1 MDKTYD
7 EWLTEMLIKHGV
19 DRPHKWEQHGKFV
32 YKAIS
37 LYHWRVIVIGKPATW
52 YFTQEA
58 VDYLKKKQYNGDPV
72 NENRSGED
80 E

>member
-19 DRPHKWEQHGKFV
+19 DRPHKWEKHGEYV

-58 VDYLKKKQYNGDPV
+58 VDYLKQKQYNGGPV

>member
-19 DRPHKWEQHGKFV
+19 DRPHMWENHGGHSNR
-32 YKAIS
+32 AIPMG
-37 LYHWRVIVIGKPATW
+37 HWRIIRIPTTW
-52 YFTQEA
+52 CYTQEA
-58 VDYLKKKQYNGDPV
+58 VDYLKQKQYNGGPV
-72 NENRSGED
+72 NENRSGGD

>member
-19 DRPHKWEQHGKFV
+19 DRPHEWENHGK
-32 YKAIS
+32 YLSDEAIS
-37 LYHWRVIVIGKPATW
+37 LRHWRTIGNPITW
-52 YFTQEA
+52 HYTQEA
-58 VDYLKKKQYNGDPV
+58 VEYLKQTQYNGGPV

>member
-7 EWLTEMLIKHGV
+7 GWLTEMLINHGV
-19 DRPHKWEQHGKFV
+19 DRPHEWERHGK
-32 YKAIS
+32 YADKAIP
-37 LYHWRVIVIGKPATW
+37 LGHWKTIGNPITW
-52 YFTQEA
+52 TFTQEA
-58 VDYLKKKQYNGDPV
+58 VDYLRQKQYNGGPV

>member
-19 DRPHKWEQHGKFV
+19 DRPHKWEKHGEYV
-32 YKAIS
+32 YKAVP
-37 LYHWRVIVIGKPATW
+37 LRHWHTIGNPITW
-52 YFTQEA
+52 MFTQEA
-58 VDYLKKKQYNGDPV
+58 VDYLKRKQYNGGPV

>member
-7 EWLTEMLIKHGV
+7 EWLIEMLIKHGV

-32 YKAIS
+32 YKAIP
-37 LYHWRVIVIGKPATW
+37 LRHWHTIGNPSAW

-58 VDYLKKKQYNGDPV
+58 VDYLRQKQYNGGPV

>member
-19 DRPHKWEQHGKFV
+19 DRPHKWENHSKYSDTAIRLGHLDAQGGK
-32 YKAIS
+32 
-37 LYHWRVIVIGKPATW
+37 W

-58 VDYLKKKQYNGDPV
+58 VDYLRQKQYNGGPV

>member
-19 DRPHKWEQHGKFV
+19 DRPHKWEKHGEYV
-32 YKAIS
+32 YTNRAIPMG
-37 LYHWRVIVIGKPATW
+37 HWDAQGGKW

-58 VDYLKKKQYNGDPV
+58 VDYLRQK
-72 NENRSGED
+72 
-80 E
+80 

>member
-1 MDKTYD
+1 MDRSYD

-19 DRPHKWEQHGKFV
+19 DRPHEWERHGK
-32 YKAIS
+32 YANEAIRR
-37 LYHWRVIVIGKPATW
+37 YHWHTIGNPITW
-52 YFTQEA
+52 TFTQEA
-58 VDYLKKKQYNGDPV
+58 VDYLRQKQYNGGPV

>member
-32 YKAIS
+32 YKVIP
-37 LYHWRVIVIGKPATW
+37 LRHWKTIGNPITW
-52 YFTQEA
+52 IFTQAA
-58 VDYLKKKQYNGDPV
+58 VDYLKQKQYNGGPV

>member
-32 YKAIS
+32 DKAIP
-37 LYHWRVIVIGKPATW
+37 LRHWRTIGNPITW
-52 YFTQEA
+52 MFTQEA
-58 VDYLKKKQYNGDPV
+58 VDYLKRKQYNGGPV

>member
-32 YKAIS
+32 YKVIP
-37 LYHWRVIVIGKPATW
+37 LRHWKTIGNPITW
-52 YFTQEA
+52 YFTQ
-58 VDYLKKKQYNGDPV
+58 
-72 NENRSGED
+72 
-80 E
+80 